1 MGHFSACRMEVS
13 CRHAQAHPEKIGR
26 ARRGSIRSDSSPE
39 ARIPTT
45 PRRVDARRTEGALLE
60 CPARTQDPATR
71 LLQAQRHPGAYRRTR
86 SGTPQPFRS
95 PLENARSRAMA
106 QEFHGVE
113 IQLGNLA
120 RRGESPRS
128 SEILAC
134 TQHYSPR
141 GDIAL
146 SGSSTHVPSTIPAPK
161 SIAGSRSLAPV
172 FVLGC
177 VRSGTTLLY
186 HMLLS
191 AGNFA
196 IYRTESAV
204 LNLLEPRFGD
214 LSVPRNKQRLLN
226 AWCESRLFTATGL
239 ERESITAKVM
249 NECRNGGDF
258 LRIVMSQM
266 AVKQGV
272 QRWADTTPEH
282 LLYLHRIKETI
293 PEALVIHI
301 IRDGRDVALS
311 TDKQGYIRRLPWDR
325 LPSKMAAGLYWD
337 WMVSKGRRDGR
348 DLGND
353 YIEVH
358 FEDLVS
364 EPRQTLAH
372 LGRFIEQEL
381 DYDQILRVGIG
392 SV

>member
-1 MGHFSACRMEVS
+1 
-13 CRHAQAHPEKIGR
+13 
-26 ARRGSIRSDSSPE
+26 
-39 ARIPTT
+39 
-45 PRRVDARRTEGALLE
+45 
-60 CPARTQDPATR
+60 
-71 LLQAQRHPGAYRRTR
+71 
-86 SGTPQPFRS
+86 
-95 PLENARSRAMA
+95 
-106 QEFHGVE
+106 
-113 IQLGNLA
+113 
-120 RRGESPRS
+120 
-128 SEILAC
+128 
-134 TQHYSPR
+134 
-141 GDIAL
+141 
-146 SGSSTHVPSTIPAPK
+146 
-161 SIAGSRSLAPV
+161 
-172 FVLGC
+172 
-177 VRSGTTLLY
+177 
-186 HMLLS
+186 MLLS

-196 IYRTESAV
+196 IYRAESEV

-214 LSVPRNKQRLLN
+214 LSVPRNKRQLLN

-239 ERESITAKVM
+239 DRESITTKVM

-258 LRIVMSQM
+258 LRIVMLEM
-266 AVKQGV
+266 AAKQGV
-272 QRWADTTPEH
+272 RRWADTTPEH

-358 FEDLVS
+358 FEDLVC
-364 EPRQTLAH
+364 EPRRTLAN

-392 SV
+392 SVTDPNTSFGDGENFNPVERWRAGFSDQELLVFESLVGSTLQENGYELATKDLNALNRTDLQLLRATYRACFEAKLYLKSKTPLGRLFVTRDLSWV